1 MNKGKKSFEI
11 LVLPGD
17 GIGPEITNE
26 ALKVLKAVS
35 SAFGLSF
42 DFTEAL
48 CGGVAIDKEGAPIS
62 RETMDMAGRADAILL
77 GAVGGPEWD
86 DLPTEKRPERGLLAL
101 RAELDMYANLRP
113 AKVFEPL
120 SNASTLKREVVHGID
135 LLVVRELVSDIY
147 FGQPRGIDRTSEGR
161 EGFNT
166 MRYTDKQ
173 IERVVR
179 FAFEMAKK
187 RRNKLT
193 SVDKANVLETMALW
207 REVVMEVAKDY
218 PEVELDHQFVDNC
231 SMQLI
236 RNPSQ
241 FDVMVMG
248 NMFGDILSDE
258 SAMLTG
264 SIGMLPSASVG
275 GKSAMYEPIHGSA
288 PDIAGQGKAN
298 PMAMILSAAMML
310 EMSCQALEAAK
321 AVHRAVEEVLDEGYR
336 TGDLLPTLLDHRTF
350 SLSDT
355 VWNEAGDAVRLVS
368 CSEMGSLVADRVR
381 AD

>member
-42 DFTEAL
+42 NFTEAL
-48 CGGVAIDKEGAPIS
+48 CGGVAIDVEGAPIS
-62 RETMDMAGRADAILL
+62 DETMELAKNADAILL
-77 GAVGGPEWD
+77 GAVGGPKWD
-86 DLPTEKRPERGLLAL
+86 DLPTDKRPERGLLGL
-101 RAELDMYANLRP
+101 RIDLDMYANLRP

-120 SNASTLKREVVHGID
+120 ANASTLKQEVVHGID
-135 LLVVRELVSDIY
+135 ILVVREAVADIY
-147 FGQPRGIDRTSEGR
+147 FGQPRGIERTAAGR

-166 MRYTDKQ
+166 MRYNDKQ
-173 IERVVR
+173 IERIVR
-179 FAFEMAKK
+179 FAFEMAMK
-187 RRNKLT
+187 RRRKVT

-207 REVVMEVAKDY
+207 REVVLEVARDY
-218 PEVELDHQFVDNC
+218 PDVELDHQFVDNC

-258 SAMLTG
+258 ASMLTG
-264 SIGMLPSASVG
+264 SIGMLPSACIG
-275 GKSAMYEPIHGSA
+275 ERSAMYEPAHGSA

-310 EMSCQALEAAK
+310 EMSCRAPEAAK
-321 AVHRAVEEVLDEGYR
+321 AVYRAVEEVLDEGYR
-336 TGDLLPTLLDHRTF
+336 TGDLLPTLLDHTAF

>member
-1 MNKGKKSFEI
+1 MGKTKKSHSV
-11 LVLPGD
+11 LVLAGD

-26 ALKVLKAVS
+26 AIKVLKAVS
-35 SAFGLSF
+35 STF
-42 DFTEAL
+42 DINFKFTEAL

-62 RETMDMAGRADAILL
+62 SKTMDMAGEADAILL
-77 GAVGGPEWD
+77 GAVGGPKWD
-86 DLPTEKRPERGLLAL
+86 DLPTEKRPERGLLGL

-120 SNASTLKREVVHGID
+120 SNASTLKQEVVHGID

-147 FGQPRGIDRTSEGR
+147 FGQPRGINRTSEGR

-179 FAFEMAKK
+179 FAFEMARK
-187 RRNKLT
+187 RRSKLT

-218 PEVELDHQFVDNC
+218 PDVDLDHQFVDNC

-236 RNPSQ
+236 RDPSQ

-310 EMSCQALEAAK
+310 EMSCQAPEAAR
-321 AVHRAVEEVLDEGYR
+321 AIHRAVEEVLNDGYR

-368 CSEMGSLVADRVR
+368 CSEMGSLVAQHVR